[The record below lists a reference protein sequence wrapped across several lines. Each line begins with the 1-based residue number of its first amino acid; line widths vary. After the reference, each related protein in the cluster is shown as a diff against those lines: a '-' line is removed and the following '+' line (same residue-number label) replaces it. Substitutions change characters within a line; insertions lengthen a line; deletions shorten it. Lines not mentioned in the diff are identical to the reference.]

1 MLEPEIGLVA
11 GGKLNFDQ
19 LKFNVITKKYM
30 WRVTL
35 KEHSQF
41 DWKYRMLEN
50 ASLINSQFFAKII
63 PTFILTLACLSEK
76 DKIL

>member
-1 MLEPEIGLVA
+1 MLEPKIGLVV

-19 LKFNVITKKYM
+19 LKFNVTTKKYM
-30 WRVTL
+30 RRVTL

-50 ASLINSQFFAKII
+50 ASLIN
-63 PTFILTLACLSEK
+63 C
-76 DKIL
+76 